1 MRFYKYFVLVV
12 FSAIL
17 FGGCVSTEKR
27 FERAVGYEEGGD
39 YVNAAKYYV
48 GVLKK
53 QADWEEAREGLRRVG
68 VIAIDNYLDQA
79 RELESTGQYEEAI
92 KTLDKLDDLRGDALV
107 VGVQLLP
114 PDDYDSYRERLGEAA
129 ITSLILQGEQAEDT
143 GDWQK
148 AIELYDNVLGNY
160 ELSVDQDEQVKL
172 SLARVYLKWGA
183 QDIDQGYH
191 RLAFDRAA
199 NAIEILGE
207 DHPRTGGAIDLQDR
221 AIAEG
226 TRYVAFLP
234 LWQSEAVRASA
245 PSGMIE
251 ELDDILQYE
260 YWAAPPLF
268 VAQGDP
274 VQMRREVRRLRSD
287 ERPISRSEASSIG
300 EVLEVDYVLL
310 TQTVLFEVNETRVR
324 ERTRKTRTRGRNSQD
339 TTYTEKSYTA
349 VIEAEV
355 EYQIIDTYSRRS
367 VADGSVSADASAKIQ
382 RGIYAGDYQDL
393 DLSREERRLFDEER
407 FELDMREIEDELL
420 DELAPRLADKVF
432 EDILKQ
438 IR

>member
-1 MRFYKYFVLVV
+1 MRFYKYTVLIV
-12 FSAIL
+12 FSAL
-17 FGGCVSTEKR
+17 LLGGCVSTEKR
-27 FERAVGYEEGGD
+27 FERAVGYEERGD

-53 QADWEEAREGLRRVG
+53 QADWEEAREGLKRVG
-68 VIAIDNYLDQA
+68 VIAMDNYLDQA
-79 RELESTGQYEEAI
+79 RELESTGRYEEALQS
-92 KTLDKLDDLRGDALV
+92 LDKLDDLRGDALV

-129 ITSLILQGEQAEDT
+129 IASLIRQGEQAEDA
-143 GDWQK
+143 GNWQE
-148 AIELYDNVLGNY
+148 AINLYDNVLNNY
-160 ELSVDQDEQVKL
+160 ELSIDQDEEVKL

-199 NAIEILGE
+199 NAIAVLGE
-207 DHPRTGGAIDLQDR
+207 DHPRAGGAIDLQDR

-234 LWQSEAVRASA
+234 LWQSEAVRTSA

-287 ERPISRSEASSIG
+287 NRPISRAEASSIG

-310 TQTVLFEVNETRVR
+310 TQTIRFEVNETRMK
-324 ERTRKTRTRGRNSQD
+324 ESTRKTRTKGRNSQD
-339 TTYTEKSYTA
+339 TTYTEQSYTA
-349 VIEAEV
+349 VIEAEI
-355 EYQIIDTYSRRS
+355 EYQLIDTYSRRS

-393 DLSREERRLFDEER
+393 DLSREERRLFDQER

-420 DELAPRLADKVF
+420 DELAPRLADRVF

-438 IR
+438 IK